1 MATTDTNLADRSGS
15 LVESYKNYDP
25 RIIFFYFL
33 ITALLITLMAG
44 LAYQQLSKS
53 GEHANA
59 ERQQNQRRI
68 LVPGPRGNIY
78 DRNHKLLVG
87 NRPRFSVR
95 LMVDQIRPE
104 ILREY
109 RLIRKNY
116 RAAGDAD
123 LPTVEQ
129 MARLARI
136 AVVQRYL
143 NEVNRITGRVEKV
156 DGDRLMKHLQRELL
170 LPFTL
175 IDDLAPEEYARL
187 LEKLPVNSP
196 TQVYTSSTRL
206 YPHGAAASHALGYVG
221 STEEIEAEDIPGGDL
236 KTFKVKGTMGRQG
249 IEKQFDELLQGEAGG
264 EIFRV
269 DPAGNRILPPIERV
283 LPKQGGDLTLSLDI
297 ELQLAAEQ
305 ALAHTEMAGSAV
317 AIDVATGEVLV
328 LTSKPDYDL
337 AQFSPRISAETW
349 ADANQRGAL
358 FPRAMSGTYQPG
370 SSFKI
375 LTTIAGLRSG
385 AITPESTFNCPGF
398 FIVGNRSFKCHDG
411 HAHGEIGLV
420 TAIEKSCNVF
430 YYKHGIDIGPDALA
444 AEGRR
449 FHLDRPTGIEL
460 PFETAGSVMPD
471 EAWKRKHRP
480 HDGPWTRGDTALSAI
495 GQGYVLVTPL
505 QMACFT
511 ASVARDEVWTQPTL
525 LHQPNRP
532 TQRHEKIGL
541 TPEQR
546 QVLLRGMEQVT
557 LTGTARILTAG
568 RVLPVL
574 PGLRIGAKTGT
585 AQNRTDKGM
594 INFAWLIAF
603 APVENP
609 QIAIAVAIEGDTPG
623 EETGGGLYASPV
635 AHAILRTW
643 LEQKTQPKVPP
654 AAQRIKL
661 KTD

>member
-33 ITALLITLMAG
+33 ITALLITLICG

-78 DRNHKLLVG
+78 DRHHKLLVG

-95 LMVDQIRPE
+95 LLLDQVRPE
-104 ILREY
+104 ILREF

-123 LPTVEQ
+123 LPTVDQ

-143 NEVNRITGRVEKV
+143 DQVNRITGRDERVN
-156 DGDRLMKHLQRELL
+156 GDLLMKHLQRELL

-187 LEKLPVNSP
+187 LERLPVNSP

-206 YPHGAAASHALGYVG
+206 YPHRSAASHALGYVS

-236 KTFKVKGTMGRQG
+236 KTFKVKGTVGRQG
-249 IEKQFDELLQGEAGG
+249 IEKQFDPLLQGEAGG

-283 LPKQGGDLTLSLDI
+283 LPKQGSDLTLSLDI
-297 ELQLAAEQ
+297 DLQLAAEK
-305 ALAHTEMAGSAV
+305 ALVDTEMAGSAV

-349 ADANQRGAL
+349 ADANARGAL

-385 AITPESTFNCPGF
+385 AITPESRFHCPGF
-398 FIVGNRSFKCHDG
+398 HIVGNRSFKCHDG
-411 HAHGEIGLV
+411 HAHGEIGLL

-430 YYKHGIDIGPDALA
+430 YYKHGIDIGPDVLA

-449 FHLDRPTGIEL
+449 FHFDRPTGIEL
-460 PFETAGSVMPD
+460 PYETSGMVMPD

-480 HDGPWTRGDTALSAI
+480 NEGAWTRGDTAQMAI

-532 TQRHEKIGL
+532 RQRHEKIGL

-546 QVLLRGMEQVT
+546 EVLLRGMEQVT
-557 LTGTARILTAG
+557 LTGTARVLTAG
-568 RVLPVL
+568 RMLL
-574 PGLRIGAKTGT
+574 EGLRIAAKTGT

-623 EETGGGLYASPV
+623 EETGGGMYASPV

-643 LEQKTQPKVPP
+643 LDQKNRPKAPNGV
-654 AAQRIKL
+654 QRIKL
-661 KTD
+661 KTE